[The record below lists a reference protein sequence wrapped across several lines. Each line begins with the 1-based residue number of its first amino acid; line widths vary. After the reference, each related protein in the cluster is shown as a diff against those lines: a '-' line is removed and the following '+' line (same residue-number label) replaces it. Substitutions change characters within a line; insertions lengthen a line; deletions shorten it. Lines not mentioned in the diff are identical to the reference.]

1 MDGPIHQELVVVVE
15 EYVVLVLVN
24 DIHGTEDV
32 ECVVYAPL
40 DVLKVDSLAF
50 IAKLSVH
57 FQDFVGNLRPRDHG
71 PLLHFE

>member
-1 MDGPIHQELVVVVE
+1 VDGPIHQELVVVVE

-50 IAKLSVH
+50 LCTHKSSIIIQGRYLINFIVDSVI
-57 FQDFVGNLRPRDHG
+57 R
-71 PLLHFE
+71 